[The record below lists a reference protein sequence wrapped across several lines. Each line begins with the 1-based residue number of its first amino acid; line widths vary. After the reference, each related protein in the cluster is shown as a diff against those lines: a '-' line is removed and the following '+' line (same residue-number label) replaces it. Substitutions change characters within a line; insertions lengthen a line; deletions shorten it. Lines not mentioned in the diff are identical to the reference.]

1 MARKRTGAR
10 RIDRLPSALRPLVGS
25 VVLVAGV
32 KLVDALWTRLG
43 GRRPPAEAA
52 PSEPGAGG
60 DTAPALVRD
69 RVLYALLL
77 GGVMR
82 LAERAG
88 LTPAGRRGRRG

>member
-1 MARKRTGAR
+1 MARKRTGGR
-10 RIDRLPSALRPLVGS
+10 RIDRVPSALRPLVGS
-25 VVLVAGV
+25 VVLVGGV
-32 KLVDALWTRLG
+32 RLVDALWARLG
-43 GRRPPAEAA
+43 GRRPPTEAA
-52 PSEPGAGG
+52 PSEPGTGD